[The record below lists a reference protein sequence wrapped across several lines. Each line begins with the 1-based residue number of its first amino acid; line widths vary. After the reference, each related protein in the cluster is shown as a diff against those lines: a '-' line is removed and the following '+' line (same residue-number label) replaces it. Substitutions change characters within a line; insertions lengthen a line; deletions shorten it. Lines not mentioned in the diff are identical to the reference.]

1 MKLTEALKTIDQGW
15 VRKYEGYRVRYQR
28 FEDGQL
34 VTGHSPVPEEPP
46 LDSEVSARRL
56 AWKLWKATG
65 GGGDG
70 ELVNLVVVDENDDPV
85 PSYVTGKVEVFNRRE
100 G

>member
-1 MKLTEALKTIDQGW
+1 MKITEALKTIDQGW
-15 VRKYEGYRVRYQR
+15 VRKYGGFRVRYQR
-28 FEDGQL
+28 IEGGQL
-34 VTGHSPVPEEPP
+34 VTGHSPVLEESP

-56 AWKLWKATG
+56 AWKLWKATE
-65 GGGDG
+65 GGDED

-85 PSYVTGKVEVFNRRE
+85 PSYVTGEVEVFNRRE